1 MWDKPVNTDRTITAN
16 TPDITVK
23 DSVNSTSKLRGARVT
38 TAVLSYFGDKH
49 GDLVY
54 KEMYGATIM
63 FENTTSSRLPVK
75 IAAPASTPSIHQ

>member
-1 MWDKPVNTDRTITAN
+1 MWDKPVNTDRAITAN

-23 DSVNSTSKLRGARVT
+23 DSVNFTSKLRGARVT
-38 TAVLSYFGDKH
+38 TAVFSYFGDKH

-54 KEMYGATIM
+54 KEMYEAKIM
-63 FENTTSSRLPVK
+63 FEDKTSSRLPVK